1 MMRKLSLLAAS
12 LCLVALAA
20 LPALATDK
28 VEAELKL
35 KEAEVVV
42 RQIMLSPD
50 SNIPSDLVRKAKAVV
65 IFPGMVKAGF
75 IVGGQYGTGVV
86 IARRPDGSFGAPAF
100 YTMGGV
106 SAGLQI
112 GAQAVD
118 VIMLVMNK
126 KGLDGI
132 LHNKVKFGADIGVA
146 AGPVGRR
153 AEAGVT
159 GADLYADV
167 YSYSRAKGAFAGVSL
182 EGAGLEYD
190 ATTTKAIYGKALT
203 AGEILSKGEV
213 SPPAPALPLIKAL
226 NSLEK

>member
-1 MMRKLSLLAAS
+1 MRKGFSLLAAV
-12 LCLVALAA
+12 LGLVALMAT
-20 LPALATDK
+20 PALAVDK
-28 VEAELKL
+28 MEAELKL

-42 RQIMLSPD
+42 RQIMLAPD
-50 SNIPSDLVRKAKAVV
+50 SNIPSDLVRKARAVV

-86 IARRPDGSFGAPAF
+86 IARRADGAFGAPAF

-132 LHNKVKFGADIGVA
+132 LKNKVKFGADIGVA

-167 YSYSRAKGAFAGVSL
+167 YSYSRAKGAFAGISL

-190 ATTTKAIYGKALT
+190 AETTKAVYGRALT
-203 AGEILSKGEV
+203 ASEILAKGEAA
-213 SPPAPALPLIKAL
+213 APASAASLINAL
-226 NSLEK
+226 NSLGK

>member
-1 MMRKLSLLAAS
+1 MRKY
-12 LCLVALAA
+12 LAA
-20 LPALATDK
+20 LVAGLTAWAVMGGAALATDK
-28 VEAELKL
+28 AEAELKV

-42 RQIMLSPD
+42 GQIMNSPD
-50 SNIPSDLVRKAKAVV
+50 SSIPEDLVRKAKAVV

-75 IVGGQYGTGVV
+75 IVGGQYGTGLVL
-86 IARRPDGSFGAPAF
+86 ARQADGHFGGPAF

-153 AEAGVT
+153 AEASVT

-182 EGAGLEYD
+182 EGGGLEYD
-190 ATTTKAIYGKALT
+190 AETTKAYYGHALSS
-203 AGEILSKGEV
+203 ADILSKGKATI
-213 SPPAPALPLIKAL
+213 PASAQALIKAL
-226 NSLEK
+226 NAMAR

>member
-1 MMRKLSLLAAS
+1 MFRKLSLLAAA
-12 LCLVALAA
+12 LGLAA
-20 LPALATDK
+20 LTAIPALATDK

-42 RQIMLSPD
+42 RQIMLAPD
-50 SNIPSDLVRKAKAVV
+50 SNVPSDLVRKARAVV

-86 IARRPDGSFGAPAF
+86 IARRADGSFGAPAF

-132 LHNKVKFGADIGVA
+132 LKNKVKFGADIGVA

-203 AGEILSKGEV
+203 ASEILSKGEV
-213 SPPAPALPLIKAL
+213 APPAPALPLINAL

>member
-213 SPPAPALPLIKAL
+213 APPASAQPLINAL

>member
-1 MMRKLSLLAAS
+1 MFGKLAL
-12 LCLVALAA
+12 LVACLGLVILTAM
-20 LPALATDK
+20 PALATDK

-42 RQIMLSPD
+42 RQIMLAPD
-50 SNIPSDLVRKAKAVV
+50 SNIPSDLVRKARAVV

-86 IARRPDGSFGAPAF
+86 IARRPDGVFGAPAF
-100 YTMGGV
+100 YSMGGV

-132 LHNKVKFGADIGVA
+132 LKNKVKFGADIGVA

-167 YSYSRAKGAFAGVSL
+167 YSYSRAKGAFAGISL

-190 ATTTKAIYGKALT
+190 AETTKVVYGRALT
-203 AGEILSKGEV
+203 ASEILGKDEV
-213 SPPAPALPLIKAL
+213 AAPASAAPLINAL
-226 NSLEK
+226 NSLGK

>member
-1 MMRKLSLLAAS
+1 MLRKLSLLAAS

-20 LPALATDK
+20 IPALATDK

-86 IARRPDGSFGAPAF
+86 IARRADGSFGAPAF

-190 ATTTKAIYGKALT
+190 VDTTKAVYGKALT
-203 AGEILSKGEV
+203 AGEILSQGAV

>member
-1 MMRKLSLLAAS
+1 MRKTLPGFIAGLFLLAVSAG
-12 LCLVALAA
+12 A
-20 LPALATDK
+20 ALATDK
-28 VEAELKL
+28 AEAELKV

-42 RQIMLSPD
+42 GQIMNSPD
-50 SNIPSDLVRKAKAVV
+50 SSIPSDLVRKARAVV

-75 IVGGQYGTGVV
+75 IVGGQYGAGLVV
-86 IARRPDGSFGAPAF
+86 ARQADGHFGAPAF

-118 VIMLVMNK
+118 VIMLVMNQ

-182 EGAGLEYD
+182 EGGGLEYD
-190 ATTTKAIYGKALT
+190 AQTTKAFYGRALT
-203 AGEILSKGEV
+203 ATEILSKGAV
-213 SPPAPALPLIKAL
+213 APPPSAQALIKVINAMA
-226 NSLEK
+226 K